1 MGSTRARISRAR
13 YVDKSL
19 SGCAP
24 LMHSLELPPGM
35 PPMLILGPA
44 HLAFRS
50 LLGFAAKCVFTL
62 VSVFDSSL
70 PRVVL
75 PDIVCLPQASAV
87 FCGNVCM
94 FVCVINS
101 LSLCVP
107 SGSGYFF
114 VFHLYPTPW
123 LRLVL
128 GPSLVRWYR

>member
-1 MGSTRARISRAR
+1 
-13 YVDKSL
+13 
-19 SGCAP
+19 
-24 LMHSLELPPGM
+24 M

-62 VSVFDSSL
+62 LSEFDSSL

-101 LSLCVP
+101 LSLCV
-107 SGSGYFF
+107 
-114 VFHLYPTPW
+114 FHLC
-123 LRLVL
+123 L
-128 GPSLVRWYR
+128 GIFLFSTFTAHLGSSPFSVRR